1 MRVQTSS
8 TIDRDYPII
17 TRSILFFKFRILEE
31 EETKDARSDRRRE
44 RLFFFLFNLVTRKR
58 LFVFGPSPSP
68 E

>member
-44 RLFFFLFNLVTRKR
+44 RRTSFFFSF
-58 LFVFGPSPSP
+58 
-68 E
+68 

>member
-31 EETKDARSDRRRE
+31 EEEEGKDARSDRRRE
-44 RLFFFLFNLVTRKR
+44 RRTSFFFSF
-58 LFVFGPSPSP
+58 
-68 E
+68 